1 MKKVFGRV
9 SAVVIAFAVVL
20 TAVVF
25 DVPRKIIAAAEG
37 THSHKAC
44 GGLTHN
50 GCTHEDIEFEP
61 FPDDTTEIL
70 RGKSYYLTKDIELS
84 RDGRIF
90 VEKGVT
96 NLCLNGHS
104 IKKDGG
110 QLIDINRINNQYAEL
125 NICDC
130 KGTGKIVNTSDDWE
144 YACIS
149 VIDECT
155 FNLYGGTVDGG
166 LGGYGIEIENN
177 NENGK
182 GGTANVYGGTVQTQY
197 QAAIQLSDVN
207 TALNVYDGEISSSA
221 CNVIYV
227 EGEGSTV
234 SVCGGKIIGSAT
246 KKTALVANGKD
257 VYVTIGGGEVIGENY
272 AAVECS
278 QGTVEINGGEV
289 KSQSTSGSCVY
300 NTDTLNVF
308 GGTVSCNGYYGI
320 YNYASGTT
328 TISGGTINSAGSAIY
343 NAARSIVTING
354 GNINSNDYA
363 EIYNYGTL
371 AISDGNINGKG
382 TYVINNYENADLRI
396 SGGTVQAQNYSLYNR
411 TGGSADISG
420 GNLTSVNEPCVW
432 NDGMLDISG
441 GEITSGDLN
450 PVVND
455 GGTLSISGGS
465 FGAIDSDTEVFIKN
479 MGDFNLS
486 GSPTFNNTSLWLAGN
501 DNIGITGEL
510 IYSEPCKVWIKD
522 SNLVP
527 RIFTSGW
534 STYMGEKDP
543 SDYFKSPYGVCTVAE
558 SDDEALL
565 RRFMITFNAN
575 GGSCETSDT
584 SVNLAGRVLQLPNAK
599 LENHSF
605 LGWFTAADSGEKVTA
620 DTVFDNDI
628 VLYAHWSECT
638 HVWSDNYE
646 SNPGQHW
653 KVCKVCG
660 EEGDKTNH
668 MWNSGNVTTE
678 PTCTEKGIRS
688 RTCTEC
694 GRTKLED
701 IDAKGHTLTHVPG
714 ESATET
720 EDGVKEHWHCGGCD
734 KDFLDENGETEAT
747 ADDLKTGKIEK
758 EVEKGENAP
767 QTELKTSIE
776 ELINAVLTDEEK
788 AVVDDGTDIK
798 IILTVEDA
806 TNNVSDE
813 DKANV
818 EAAIGNNK
826 LGQYL
831 NVELWKII
839 GEEEEKITETNRP
852 ITITFEIPES
862 LRGSGRTYSVI
873 RVHGDETTVLEDKDN
888 DLNIVTIETD
898 KFSTY
903 ALVYSEATTPT
914 TPTTPTMPT
923 TPTIPT
929 LPTRPTIP
937 TSPTESGN
945 SDTISSGGEDSSAGE
960 SGSDSSDTTL
970 DGSDTSSGIESSST
984 GESSVNPSSGTSS
997 SDESTHSPS
1006 VSEPPEGNGNP
1017 ATRDVISLV
1026 PLAAAITILMIT
1038 VKRKKK

>member
-1 MKKVFGRV
+1 MKRFFKRL
-9 SAVVIAFAVVL
+9 FAVGMALAVMV
-20 TAVVF
+20 TAVMF

-37 THSHKAC
+37 THLHKAC

-50 GCTHEDIEFEP
+50 GCTHEHIEFEP

-84 RDGRIF
+84 GDGRIF

-110 QLIDINRINNQYAEL
+110 QLIDINNIGGQTAEL

-182 GGTANVYGGTVQTQY
+182 GGTANIYGGTVQTQY
-197 QAAIQLSDVN
+197 QTAIQLSDAN

-227 EGEGSTV
+227 KGEGSTV

-257 VYVTIGGGEVIGENY
+257 VSVTIGGGEVIGENY

-320 YNYASGTT
+320 YNYASGTA
-328 TISGGTINSAGSAIY
+328 TISGGTINSAGSAIN
-343 NAARSIVTING
+343 NAARSSVTING
-354 GNINSNDYA
+354 GNINSYDYA
-363 EIYNYGTL
+363 AIYNYGTL
-371 AISDGNINGKG
+371 DISDGNINGKG

-396 SGGTVQAQNYSLYNR
+396 SGGTVEAQNYALYNR

-420 GNLTSVNEPCVW
+420 GNLTGVNEPCVW
-432 NDGMLDISG
+432 NDGTLDVSG

-450 PVVND
+450 PIVND

-465 FGAIDSDTEVFIKN
+465 FGAIDSDTEAFIKN
-479 MGDFNLS
+479 MGNFNLS
-486 GSPTFNNTSLWLAGN
+486 GSPTFNNTSLWLAS
-501 DNIGITGEL
+501 DNNIEITGEL
-510 IYSEPCKVWIKD
+510 TYSEPCKVWINN

-534 STYMGEKDP
+534 STYMGEKEP

-558 SDDEALL
+558 SDDEAVL
-565 RRFMITFNAN
+565 RRFVITFNAN
-575 GGSCETSDT
+575 GGSCETPYT
-584 SVNLAGRVLQLPNAK
+584 SVNLAGKILQLPNA
-599 LENHSF
+599 EREGYSF
-605 LGWFTAADSGEKVTA
+605 DGWFTAADGGEKIAVS
-620 DTVFDNDI
+620 TVFTGDAE
-628 VLYAHWSECT
+628 LYAHWGA
-638 HVWSDNYE
+638 HI
-646 SNPGQHW
+646 
-653 KVCKVCG
+653 
-660 EEGDKTNH
+660 
-668 MWNSGNVTTE
+668 GN
-678 PTCTEKGIRS
+678 IS
-688 RTCTEC
+688 
-694 GRTKLED
+694 
-701 IDAKGHTLTHVPG
+701 
-714 ESATET
+714 
-720 EDGVKEHWHCGGCD
+720 
-734 KDFLDENGETEAT
+734 
-747 ADDLKTGKIEK
+747 K
-758 EVEKGENAP
+758 EVQFGENAP
-767 QTELKTSIE
+767 NAELTMPKE
-776 ELINAVLTDEEK
+776 ELINAVLTDEEQQS
-788 AVVDDGTDIK
+788 VVNDGKDIR

-813 DKANV
+813 DKASV

-831 NVELWKII
+831 DVNLFKKI
-839 GEEEEKITETNRP
+839 GDEEAKKIAETNRP
-852 ITITFEIPES
+852 ITITFEIPEN
-862 LRGSGRTYSVI
+862 LRGDGRTYSVI
-873 RVHGDETTVLEDKDN
+873 RVHNEETTVLEDKDEN
-888 DLNIVTIETD
+888 ADTVTIETD

-914 TPTTPTMPT
+914 TPTVPP
-923 TPTIPT
+923 

-937 TSPTESGN
+937 TLPTESGN
-945 SDTISSGGEDSSAGE
+945 SDTTS

-970 DGSDTSSGIESSST
+970 DGSDTLSDDESSST
-984 GESSVNPSSGTSS
+984 GESDANPSGGVSL
-997 SDESTHSPS
+997 SDKGTHSLS

-1017 ATRDVISLV
+1017 ATGIAVSLA
-1026 PLAAAITILMIT
+1026 PLAAAGTALIVM